1 MTLWLAAAGAFVV
14 SLDSMMNV
22 AFPAIAHAFAVPPET
37 IRWVII
43 CYTGVYAIMAFAGGA
58 AADLVGHLRVFR
70 IGIALTA
77 VAFLGGALAP
87 TFGWLLVARVL
98 QGVAGGLVYGTAPG
112 IVTLAVPTE
121 RRGRALGS
129 FNASMAL
136 GLAIGPITAG
146 LLVDLFGWR
155 AVFLARLP
163 LALAVF
169 AATLAVGAMRG
180 DGRARRLVGLAD
192 LRRSPIPLASALAFL
207 AQGAIFAIWLLAPF
221 YLIERRGFG
230 ATLGG
235 ALFTL
240 TPLGTTLAAPLA
252 GRAADRL
259 GPAAPLIAGLAL
271 ETVGLGVLAF
281 ADARTPVV
289 VVVTALFAAGFGVG
303 LFQVPVMALV
313 MGAFPSA
320 LQGAAGGLTFLSR
333 TLGLVSGVALLAAV
347 FAARRPVVGF
357 DGAFG
362 DAFLVATGMVAAA
375 TVLAVARVRAT
386 KSPSSRPGL

>member
-14 SLDSMMNV
+14 SLDGMMNV
-22 AFPAIAHAFAVPPET
+22 AFPAIAAAFSVPPET

-58 AADLVGHLRVFR
+58 AADVVGHVRVFR
-70 IGIALTA
+70 VGVALTA
-77 VAFLGGALAP
+77 VSFLAGALAP
-87 TFGWLLVARVL
+87 SFGWLLAARVL

-112 IVTLAVPTE
+112 IVTLAVTPE

-129 FNASMAL
+129 LNASMAL
-136 GLAIGPITAG
+136 ALTIGPLTAG
-146 LLVDLFGWR
+146 ALVDLFGWR
-155 AVFLARLP
+155 AVFVGRLP
-163 LALAVF
+163 LALALF
-169 AATLAVGAMRG
+169 AATLAVSTVRSES
-180 DGRARRLVGLAD
+180 RARRLVGLAD
-192 LRRSPIPLASALAFL
+192 IRRPPVPLACVLAFL

-221 YLIERRGFG
+221 YLIERRALG

-235 ALFTL
+235 AVFTL
-240 TPLGTTLAAPLA
+240 APLATTLAAPLA

-259 GPAAPLIAGLAL
+259 GPWAPLVGGLAL

-281 ADARTPVV
+281 IDTGTSLIIVA
-289 VVVTALFAAGFGVG
+289 TALFAAGFGVG

-333 TLGLVSGVALLAAV
+333 TLGLVSGVAVLAAV

-362 DAFLVATGMVAAA
+362 DAFLVATGIVAVAA
-375 TVLAVARVRAT
+375 VLAATRLRAAPAAR
-386 KSPSSRPGL
+386 

>member
-14 SLDSMMNV
+14 SLDGMMNV
-22 AFPAIAHAFAVPPET
+22 AFPAIAAAFSVPPET

-58 AADLVGHLRVFR
+58 AADVVGHVRVFR
-70 IGIALTA
+70 VGVALTA
-77 VAFLGGALAP
+77 VAFLAGALAP
-87 TFGWLLVARVL
+87 SFGWLLAARVL

-112 IVTLAVPTE
+112 IVTLAVTPE

-129 FNASMAL
+129 LNASMAL
-136 GLAIGPITAG
+136 ALTIGPLTAG
-146 LLVDLFGWR
+146 ALVDLFGWR
-155 AVFLARLP
+155 AVFVGRLP
-163 LALAVF
+163 LALALF
-169 AATLAVGAMRG
+169 AATLAVSTVRSES
-180 DGRARRLVGLAD
+180 RARRLVGLAD
-192 LRRSPIPLASALAFL
+192 IRRPPVPLACVLAFL

-221 YLIERRGFG
+221 YLIERRALG

-235 ALFTL
+235 AVFTL
-240 TPLGTTLAAPLA
+240 APLATTLAAPLA

-259 GPAAPLIAGLAL
+259 GPWAPLVGGLAL

-281 ADARTPVV
+281 IDTGTSLLIVA
-289 VVVTALFAAGFGVG
+289 TALFAAGFGVG

-333 TLGLVSGVALLAAV
+333 TLGLVSGVAVLAAV

-362 DAFLVATGMVAAA
+362 DAFLVATGIVALAAVLAA
-375 TVLAVARVRAT
+375 TRLRAAPAAR
-386 KSPSSRPGL
+386 

>member
-14 SLDSMMNV
+14 SLDGMMNV
-22 AFPAIAHAFAVPPET
+22 AFPAIAAAFSVPPET

-43 CYTGVYAIMAFAGGA
+43 CYTGVYAVMAFAGGA
-58 AADLVGHLRVFR
+58 AADVVGHVRVFR
-70 IGIALTA
+70 VGVALTA
-77 VAFLGGALAP
+77 VAFLAGALAP
-87 TFGWLLVARVL
+87 SFGWLLAARVL

-112 IVTLAVPTE
+112 IVTLAVTPE

-129 FNASMAL
+129 LNASMAL
-136 GLAIGPITAG
+136 ALTIGPLTAG
-146 LLVDLFGWR
+146 ALVDLFGWR
-155 AVFLARLP
+155 AVFVGRLP
-163 LALAVF
+163 LALALF
-169 AATLAVGAMRG
+169 AATLAVSTVRSES
-180 DGRARRLVGLAD
+180 RARRLVGLAD
-192 LRRSPIPLASALAFL
+192 IRRPPVPLACVLAFL

-221 YLIERRGFG
+221 YLIERRALG

-235 ALFTL
+235 AVFTL
-240 TPLGTTLAAPLA
+240 APLATTLAAPLA

-259 GPAAPLIAGLAL
+259 GPWAPLVGGLAL

-281 ADARTPVV
+281 IDTGTSLILVA
-289 VVVTALFAAGFGVG
+289 TALFAAGFGVG

-333 TLGLVSGVALLAAV
+333 TLGLVSGVAVLAAV

-362 DAFLVATGMVAAA
+362 DAFLVATGIVALGAVLAA
-375 TVLAVARVRAT
+375 TRLRAAPAAR
-386 KSPSSRPGL
+386 

>member
-14 SLDSMMNV
+14 SLDGMMNV
-22 AFPAIAHAFAVPPET
+22 AFPAIAAAFAVPPET

-58 AADLVGHLRVFR
+58 VADLVGHVRVFR

-77 VAFLGGALAP
+77 VAFLAGALAP
-87 TFGWLLVARVL
+87 SFGWLLVARVL
-98 QGVAGGLVYGTAPG
+98 QGVAGGLVYGTVPG
-112 IVTLAVPTE
+112 IVTLAATPE

-129 FNASMAL
+129 LNASMAL
-136 GLAIGPITAG
+136 ALAIGPLTAG
-146 LLVDLFGWR
+146 VLVDLFNWR
-155 AVFLARLP
+155 AVFFARLP
-163 LALAVF
+163 LALVVF
-169 AATLAVGAMRG
+169 AATVALVTVRG
-180 DGRARRLVGLAD
+180 ETRARRLVGFAD
-192 LRRSPIPLASALAFL
+192 LRRPPVPVACALAFL

-221 YLIERRGFG
+221 YLIERRALG

-235 ALFTL
+235 AVFTL
-240 TPLGTTLAAPLA
+240 TPLATTIAAPLA

-259 GPAAPLIAGLAL
+259 GPSAPLIAGLAL

-281 ADARTPVV
+281 AEAGTSLFVV
-289 VVVTALFAAGFGVG
+289 AAALFAAGFGVG

-313 MGAFPSA
+313 MAAFPSA

-333 TLGLVSGVALLAAV
+333 TLGLVTGVAVLAAI
-347 FAARRPVVGF
+347 FAARRPVAGF

-362 DAFLVATGMVAAA
+362 DAFLVATGIVGAA
-375 TVLAVARVRAT
+375 TLIAVARLRGLRRD
-386 KSPSSRPGL
+386 PRSS

>member
-14 SLDSMMNV
+14 SLDGMMNV
-22 AFPAIAHAFAVPPET
+22 AFPAIAAAFSVPPET

-58 AADLVGHLRVFR
+58 AADVVGHVRVFR
-70 IGIALTA
+70 VGVALTA
-77 VAFLGGALAP
+77 VSFLAGALAP
-87 TFGWLLVARVL
+87 SFGWLLAARVL

-112 IVTLAVPTE
+112 IVTLAVTPE

-129 FNASMAL
+129 LNASMAL
-136 GLAIGPITAG
+136 ALTIGPLTAG
-146 LLVDLFGWR
+146 ALVDLFGWR
-155 AVFLARLP
+155 AVFVGRLP
-163 LALAVF
+163 LALALF
-169 AATLAVGAMRG
+169 AATLAVSTVRSES
-180 DGRARRLVGLAD
+180 RARRLVGLAD
-192 LRRSPIPLASALAFL
+192 IRRPPVPLACVLAFL

-221 YLIERRGFG
+221 YLIERRALG

-235 ALFTL
+235 AVFTL
-240 TPLGTTLAAPLA
+240 APLATTLAAPLA

-259 GPAAPLIAGLAL
+259 GPWAPLVGGLAL

-281 ADARTPVV
+281 IDTGTSLLIVA
-289 VVVTALFAAGFGVG
+289 TALFAAGFGVG

-333 TLGLVSGVALLAAV
+333 TLGLVSGVAVLAAV

-362 DAFLVATGMVAAA
+362 DAFLVATGIVALAAVLAA
-375 TVLAVARVRAT
+375 TRLRAAPAAR
-386 KSPSSRPGL
+386 

>member
-14 SLDSMMNV
+14 SLDGMMNV
-22 AFPAIAHAFAVPPET
+22 AFPAIAAAFAVPPET

-43 CYTGVYAIMAFAGGA
+43 CYTGVYAITAFAGGA
-58 AADLVGHLRVFR
+58 VADLVGHVRVFR
-70 IGIALTA
+70 IGIVLTA
-77 VAFLGGALAP
+77 VAFLAGALAP
-87 TFGWLLVARVL
+87 SFGWLLVARVL
-98 QGVAGGLVYGTAPG
+98 QGVAGGLVYGTVPG
-112 IVTLAVPTE
+112 IVTLAATPE

-129 FNASMAL
+129 LNASMAL
-136 GLAIGPITAG
+136 ALAIGPLTAG
-146 LLVDLFGWR
+146 VLVDLFDWR
-155 AVFLARLP
+155 AVFFARLP

-169 AATLAVGAMRG
+169 AATLALATVRG
-180 DGRARRLVGLAD
+180 ETRARRLVGLAD
-192 LRRSPIPLASALAFL
+192 LRRSPVPVACALAFL

-221 YLIERRGFG
+221 YLIERRALG

-235 ALFTL
+235 AVFTL
-240 TPLGTTLAAPLA
+240 TPLATTIAAPLA

-259 GPAAPLIAGLAL
+259 GPSAPLIAGLAL
-271 ETVGLGVLAF
+271 ETVGLGVLACT
-281 ADARTPVV
+281 DAETSLLVV
-289 VVVTALFAAGFGVG
+289 AVALFAAGFGVG

-333 TLGLVSGVALLAAV
+333 TLGLVTGVAVLAAI

-362 DAFLVATGMVAAA
+362 DAFLAATGIVGAA
-375 TVLAVARVRAT
+375 TALALTRLVTLRRRP
-386 KSPSSRPGL
+386 PSA

>member
-14 SLDSMMNV
+14 SLDGMMNV
-22 AFPAIAHAFAVPPET
+22 AFPAIAAAFSVPPET

-58 AADLVGHLRVFR
+58 AADVVGHVRVFR
-70 IGIALTA
+70 VGVALTA
-77 VAFLGGALAP
+77 VAFLAGALAP
-87 TFGWLLVARVL
+87 SFGWLLAARVL

-112 IVTLAVPTE
+112 IVTLAVPPE

-129 FNASMAL
+129 LNASMAL
-136 GLAIGPITAG
+136 ALTIGPLTAG
-146 LLVDLFGWR
+146 ALVDLFGWR
-155 AVFLARLP
+155 AVFVGRLP
-163 LALAVF
+163 LALALF
-169 AATLAVGAMRG
+169 AATLAVSTVRSES
-180 DGRARRLVGLAD
+180 RARRLVGLAD
-192 LRRSPIPLASALAFL
+192 IRRPPVPLACVLAFL

-221 YLIERRGFG
+221 YLIERRALG

-235 ALFTL
+235 AVFTL
-240 TPLGTTLAAPLA
+240 APLATTLAAPLA

-259 GPAAPLIAGLAL
+259 GPWAPLVGGLAL

-281 ADARTPVV
+281 IDTGTSLIIVA
-289 VVVTALFAAGFGVG
+289 TALFAAGFGVG

-333 TLGLVSGVALLAAV
+333 TLGLVSGVAVLAAV

-362 DAFLVATGMVAAA
+362 DAFLVATGTVALAAVLAA
-375 TVLAVARVRAT
+375 TRLRAAPAAR
-386 KSPSSRPGL
+386 

>member
-22 AFPAIAHAFAVPPET
+22 AFPAIASAFAVPPET

-58 AADLVGHLRVFR
+58 VADLVGHVRVFR
-70 IGIALTA
+70 LGVALTA
-77 VAFLGGALAP
+77 VSFLGGALAP
-87 TFGWLLVARVL
+87 TFGWLLAARVL

-112 IVTLAVPTE
+112 IVTLAVSPE

-129 FNASMAL
+129 LNAAMSL
-136 GLAIGPITAG
+136 GLAIGPLAAG
-146 LLVDLFGWR
+146 VLVDLFDWR
-155 AVFLARLP
+155 AVFFARLP
-163 LALAVF
+163 CALAVLV
-169 AATLAVGAMRG
+169 AALTLSMTRAE
-180 DGRARRLVGLAD
+180 GRARRLVGLAD
-192 LRRSPIPLASALAFL
+192 LRRPPVPVACTLAFL

-259 GPAAPLIAGLAL
+259 GPSAPLIAGLAL
-271 ETVGLGVLAF
+271 ETLGLGVLAF
-281 ADARTPVV
+281 ADVATPVPV
-289 VVVTALFAAGFGVG
+289 VIAALFAAGFGVG
-303 LFQVPVMALV
+303 LFQVPVMTLV

-333 TLGLVSGVALLAAV
+333 TLGLVSGVAVLAAV
-347 FAARRPVVGF
+347 FAARRPVAGF

-362 DAFLVATGMVAAA
+362 DAFLVATGIVAAA
-375 TVLAVARVRAT
+375 TVLALVRLRSVRAL
-386 KSPSSRPGL
+386 P

>member
-14 SLDSMMNV
+14 SLDGMMNV
-22 AFPAIAHAFAVPPET
+22 AFPAIAAAFSVPPET

-58 AADLVGHLRVFR
+58 AADVVGHVRVFR
-70 IGIALTA
+70 VGVALTA
-77 VAFLGGALAP
+77 VSFLAGALAP
-87 TFGWLLVARVL
+87 SFGWLLAARVL

-112 IVTLAVPTE
+112 IVTLAVTPE

-129 FNASMAL
+129 LNASMAL
-136 GLAIGPITAG
+136 ALTIGPLTAG
-146 LLVDLFGWR
+146 ALVDLFGWR
-155 AVFLARLP
+155 AVFVGRLP
-163 LALAVF
+163 LALALF
-169 AATLAVGAMRG
+169 AATLAVTTVRSES
-180 DGRARRLVGLAD
+180 RARRLVGLAD
-192 LRRSPIPLASALAFL
+192 IRRPPVPLACVLAFL

-221 YLIERRGFG
+221 YLIERRALG

-235 ALFTL
+235 AVFTL
-240 TPLGTTLAAPLA
+240 APLATTLAAPLA

-259 GPAAPLIAGLAL
+259 GPWAPLVGGLAL

-281 ADARTPVV
+281 IDAGTSLLIVA
-289 VVVTALFAAGFGVG
+289 TALFAAGFGVG

-333 TLGLVSGVALLAAV
+333 TLGLVSGVAVLAAV

-362 DAFLVATGMVAAA
+362 DAFLVATGIVALAAVLAA
-375 TVLAVARVRAT
+375 TRLRAAPAAR
-386 KSPSSRPGL
+386 

>member
-14 SLDSMMNV
+14 SLDGMMNV
-22 AFPAIAHAFAVPPET
+22 AFPAIAAAFSVPPET

-58 AADLVGHLRVFR
+58 AADVVGHVRVFR
-70 IGIALTA
+70 VGVALTA
-77 VAFLGGALAP
+77 VAFLAGALAP
-87 TFGWLLVARVL
+87 SFGWLLAARVL

-112 IVTLAVPTE
+112 IVTLAVTPE

-129 FNASMAL
+129 LNASMAL
-136 GLAIGPITAG
+136 ALTIGPLTAG
-146 LLVDLFGWR
+146 ALVDIFGWR
-155 AVFLARLP
+155 AVFVGRLP
-163 LALAVF
+163 LALALF
-169 AATLAVGAMRG
+169 AATLAVSTVRSES
-180 DGRARRLVGLAD
+180 RARRLVGLAD
-192 LRRSPIPLASALAFL
+192 IRRPPVPLACVLAFL

-221 YLIERRGFG
+221 YLIERRALG

-235 ALFTL
+235 AVFTL
-240 TPLGTTLAAPLA
+240 APLATTLAAPLA

-259 GPAAPLIAGLAL
+259 GPWAPLVGGLAL

-281 ADARTPVV
+281 IDTGTSLLVV
-289 VVVTALFAAGFGVG
+289 ATALFAAGFGVG

-333 TLGLVSGVALLAAV
+333 TLGLVSGVAVLAAV

-362 DAFLVATGMVAAA
+362 DAFLVATGIVACAAVLAA
-375 TVLAVARVRAT
+375 TRLRGAPAAR
-386 KSPSSRPGL
+386 

>member
-14 SLDSMMNV
+14 SLDGMMNV
-22 AFPAIAHAFAVPPET
+22 AFPAIAAAFSVPPET

-58 AADLVGHLRVFR
+58 AADVVGHVRVFR
-70 IGIALTA
+70 VGVALTA
-77 VAFLGGALAP
+77 VAFLAGALAP
-87 TFGWLLVARVL
+87 SFGWLLAARVL

-112 IVTLAVPTE
+112 IVTLAVTPE

-129 FNASMAL
+129 LNASMAL
-136 GLAIGPITAG
+136 ALTIGPLTAG
-146 LLVDLFGWR
+146 ALVDLFGWR
-155 AVFLARLP
+155 AVFVGRLP
-163 LALAVF
+163 LALALF
-169 AATLAVGAMRG
+169 AATLAVSTVRSES
-180 DGRARRLVGLAD
+180 RARRLVGLAD
-192 LRRSPIPLASALAFL
+192 IRRPPVPLACVLAFL

-221 YLIERRGFG
+221 YLIERRALG

-235 ALFTL
+235 AVFTL
-240 TPLGTTLAAPLA
+240 APLATTLAAPLA
-252 GRAADRL
+252 RPASGADRL
-259 GPAAPLIAGLAL
+259 GPWAPLVGGLAL

-281 ADARTPVV
+281 IDTATSLIIVA
-289 VVVTALFAAGFGVG
+289 TALFAAGFGVG

-333 TLGLVSGVALLAAV
+333 TLGLVSGVAVLAAV

-362 DAFLVATGMVAAA
+362 DAFLVATGIVALAAVLAA
-375 TVLAVARVRAT
+375 TRLRAAPAAR
-386 KSPSSRPGL
+386 

>member
-22 AFPAIAHAFAVPPET
+22 AFPAIARAFDVPPET

-58 AADLVGHLRVFR
+58 VADLVGHVRVFR
-70 IGIALTA
+70 IGVALTA
-77 VAFLGGALAP
+77 VSFLGGALAP
-87 TFGWLLVARVL
+87 SFGWLLVARVL

-112 IVTLAVPTE
+112 IVTLAVPAD

-129 FNASMAL
+129 LSASMAL
-136 GLAIGPITAG
+136 GLAIGPLSAG
-146 LLVDLFGWR
+146 VLVDLFSWR

-163 LALAVF
+163 LAIAVF
-169 AATLAVGAMRG
+169 AATLVLATVPSES
-180 DGRARRLVGLAD
+180 RARRLVGLAD
-192 LRRSPIPLASALAFL
+192 LGRSPVPLACTLAFL

-235 ALFTL
+235 AIFTL

-259 GPAAPLIAGLAL
+259 GPSAPLIAGLAL

-281 ADARTPVV
+281 ADAHTSVGI
-289 VVVTALFAAGFGVG
+289 VVTALFVAGFGVG

-333 TLGLVSGVALLAAV
+333 TLGLVSGVAVIAAV
-347 FAARRPVVGF
+347 FAARRPVAGF
-357 DGAFG
+357 DAAFG
-362 DAFLVATGMVAAA
+362 DAFLVATAIVAAA
-375 TVLAVARVRAT
+375 TVLAAARLRSARAM
-386 KSPSSRPGL
+386 P

>member
-1 MTLWLAAAGAFVV
+1 
-14 SLDSMMNV
+14 MMNV
-22 AFPAIAHAFAVPPET
+22 AFPAIAAAFSVPPET

-58 AADLVGHLRVFR
+58 AADVVGHVRVFR
-70 IGIALTA
+70 VGVALTA
-77 VAFLGGALAP
+77 VSFLAGALAP
-87 TFGWLLVARVL
+87 SFGWLLAARVL
-98 QGVAGGLVYGTAPG
+98 QGVAGGLVSGTAPG
-112 IVTLAVPTE
+112 IVTLAVPPE

-129 FNASMAL
+129 LNASMAL
-136 GLAIGPITAG
+136 ALTIGPLTAG
-146 LLVDLFGWR
+146 ALVDLFGWR
-155 AVFLARLP
+155 AVFVGRLP
-163 LALAVF
+163 LALALF
-169 AATLAVGAMRG
+169 AATLAVSTVRSES
-180 DGRARRLVGLAD
+180 RARRLVGLAD
-192 LRRSPIPLASALAFL
+192 IRRPPVPLACVLAFL

-221 YLIERRGFG
+221 YLIERRALG

-235 ALFTL
+235 AVFTL
-240 TPLGTTLAAPLA
+240 APLATTLAAPLA

-259 GPAAPLIAGLAL
+259 GPWAPLVGGLAL

-281 ADARTPVV
+281 IDTGTSLIIVAA
-289 VVVTALFAAGFGVG
+289 ALFAAGFGVG

-333 TLGLVSGVALLAAV
+333 TLGLVSGVAVLAAV

-362 DAFLVATGMVAAA
+362 DAFLVATGIVALAAVLAA
-375 TVLAVARVRAT
+375 TRLRAAPAAR
-386 KSPSSRPGL
+386 

>member
-14 SLDSMMNV
+14 SLDGMMNV
-22 AFPAIAHAFAVPPET
+22 AFPAIAAAFSVPPET

-43 CYTGVYAIMAFAGGA
+43 CYTGVYAVMAFAGGA
-58 AADLVGHLRVFR
+58 AADVVGHVRVFR
-70 IGIALTA
+70 VGVALTA
-77 VAFLGGALAP
+77 VAFLAGALAP
-87 TFGWLLVARVL
+87 SFGWLLAARVL

-112 IVTLAVPTE
+112 IVTLAVTPE

-129 FNASMAL
+129 LNASMAL
-136 GLAIGPITAG
+136 ALTIGPLTAG
-146 LLVDLFGWR
+146 ALVDLFGWR
-155 AVFLARLP
+155 AVFVGRLP
-163 LALAVF
+163 LALALF
-169 AATLAVGAMRG
+169 AATLAVSTVRSES
-180 DGRARRLVGLAD
+180 RARRLVGFAD
-192 LRRSPIPLASALAFL
+192 IRRPPVPLACVLAFL

-221 YLIERRGFG
+221 YLIERRALG

-235 ALFTL
+235 AVFTL
-240 TPLGTTLAAPLA
+240 APLATTLAAPLA

-259 GPAAPLIAGLAL
+259 GPWAPLVGGLAL

-281 ADARTPVV
+281 IGTGTSLLIVGA
-289 VVVTALFAAGFGVG
+289 ALFAAGFGVG

-333 TLGLVSGVALLAAV
+333 TLGLVSGVAVLAAV

-362 DAFLVATGMVAAA
+362 DAFLVATGIVALAAVLAA
-375 TVLAVARVRAT
+375 TRLRAAPAAR
-386 KSPSSRPGL
+386 

>member
-14 SLDSMMNV
+14 SLDGMMNV
-22 AFPAIAHAFAVPPET
+22 AFPAIAAAFSVPPET

-58 AADLVGHLRVFR
+58 AADVVGHVRVFR
-70 IGIALTA
+70 VGVALTA
-77 VAFLGGALAP
+77 VSFLAGALAP
-87 TFGWLLVARVL
+87 SFGWLLAARVL

-112 IVTLAVPTE
+112 IVTLAVTPE

-129 FNASMAL
+129 LNASMAL
-136 GLAIGPITAG
+136 ALTIGPLTAG
-146 LLVDLFGWR
+146 ALVDLFGWR
-155 AVFLARLP
+155 AVFVGRLP
-163 LALAVF
+163 LALALF
-169 AATLAVGAMRG
+169 AATLAVSTVRSES
-180 DGRARRLVGLAD
+180 RARRLVGLAD
-192 LRRSPIPLASALAFL
+192 IRRPPVPLACVLAFL

-221 YLIERRGFG
+221 YLIERRALG

-235 ALFTL
+235 AVFTL
-240 TPLGTTLAAPLA
+240 APLATTLAAPLA

-259 GPAAPLIAGLAL
+259 GPWAPLVGGLAL

-281 ADARTPVV
+281 IDTGTSLLVV
-289 VVVTALFAAGFGVG
+289 ATALFAAGFGVG

-333 TLGLVSGVALLAAV
+333 TLGLVSGVAVLAAV

-362 DAFLVATGMVAAA
+362 DAFLVATGIVALAAILAA
-375 TVLAVARVRAT
+375 TRLRAAPAAR
-386 KSPSSRPGL
+386 